1 MVVPARLPGSPA
13 CISPAAAQA
22 RPAVLQHSACSK
34 EHTSAPQRY
43 THCLA
48 PSALCARSAHRRG
61 GAASAP
67 RLRSASWRCS
77 RSRRSSSAGVT
88 PRPGWRA
95 GAAAA
100 AAAAA
105 ARSASSC
112 ASSACRP
119 RERHIPRLSC
129 SIMRLCCR
137 GPVMRLGGARTAHRD
152 RQEGAAA
159 CNSKLLP
166 ARGDL
171 RASCMNGCMDAW
183 MHKLGRRREWRS
195 GRPP

>member
-119 RERHIPRLSC
+119 RKAATFRACVAHHAAGRCMHSTPRQAGEGCGLQQQASPC
-129 SIMRLCCR
+129 KRGSARL
-137 GPVMRLGGARTAHRD
+137 
-152 RQEGAAA
+152 
-159 CNSKLLP
+159 
-166 ARGDL
+166 
-171 RASCMNGCMDAW
+171 MNGCVDAQARPATR
-183 MHKLGRRREWRS
+183 MEERAPTLRRS
-195 GRPP
+195 S